1 MPTIDQHKPGSFCWV
16 ELSTTDQNA
25 AKKFY
30 ESIFGWTSKDEPMGP
45 GAFYTMF
52 RLGGRDAG
60 AGATL
65 RPDLKAAGVPPHW
78 MLYIQVESA
87 DATAA
92 RANASGGKLL
102 APPFDVMDFGRMS
115 VIQDPT
121 GAAFSIWQPK
131 KNKGIQVAGEHGS
144 LCWADLNTPDPE
156 RAQKFYADVFGWKF
170 TADTHGD
177 PPSGYL
183 HIQNGEEFIGGIPP
197 LRPESAHIPAH
208 WMSYF
213 MVTNC
218 DDTAAQ
224 AKQLGAKFCMPLM
237 TLENVGR
244 FGILQDPQGAV
255 FAIFQPLA
263 VKP

>member
-1 MPTIDQHKPGSFCWV
+1 MPTIDHHKPGAFCWV

-25 AKKFY
+25 AKGFY

-45 GAFYTMF
+45 GSFYTMF
-52 RLGGRDAG
+52 QLAGRDVG

-65 RPDLKAAGVPPHW
+65 RPELLSAGVPPHW
-78 MLYIQVESA
+78 ALYIQVENA

-92 RANASGGKLL
+92 HAAASGGKLL
-102 APPFDVMDFGRMS
+102 APPFDVMDVGRMS

-121 GAAFSIWQPK
+121 GAAFCIWQP
-131 KNKGIQVAGEHGS
+131 NKGMGIQVEGEHGS
-144 LCWADLNTPDPE
+144 LCWADLNTPNPE
-156 RAQKFYADVFGWKF
+156 RAQRFYADVFGWKF

-197 LRPESAHIPAH
+197 LGPQSAHIPPH

-213 MVTNC
+213 MVTDC
-218 DDTAAQ
+218 DATAAQ
-224 AKQLGAKFCMPLM
+224 AKQLGATFCLESM

-244 FGILQDPQGAV
+244 FSILKDPQGAV
-255 FAIFQPLA
+255 FALFQPLPA
-263 VKP
+263 KP